1 MRQFKRV
8 VGQFQVISRARGSHH
23 QTMLKVQLWHKQHL
37 KDQTEART
45 SSTRRKFNA
54 VEVPV
59 VGNGQ
64 RKEVFWERVTIHYNS
79 NQPFALNP
87 KNERNL

>member
-1 MRQFKRV
+1 
-8 VGQFQVISRARGSHH
+8 
-23 QTMLKVQLWHKQHL
+23 MLKVQLWHKQHL

-45 SSTRRKFNA
+45 LSTRRKFN
-54 VEVPV
+54 VVGVPV

-79 NQPFALNP
+79 NRPFALNP
-87 KNERNL
+87 KKERNL